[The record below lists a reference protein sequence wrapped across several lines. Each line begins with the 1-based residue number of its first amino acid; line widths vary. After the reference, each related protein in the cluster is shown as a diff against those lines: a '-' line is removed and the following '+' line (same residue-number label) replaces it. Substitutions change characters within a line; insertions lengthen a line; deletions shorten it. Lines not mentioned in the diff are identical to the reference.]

1 MMGGSPSSSLGYM
14 YAELVCYTGAR
25 RSVLYMFDL
34 EGKHACGSMWT
45 KSNNYENIDKI
56 KL

>member
-1 MMGGSPSSSLGYM
+1 MGGSPSSSLGYM